1 MKKTLLQKLVLWIF
15 AIWSAFL
22 VILNALGLFHQLSA
36 SLRCWMLGIGLFL
49 ASAIFCML
57 GAILLAKLKKKWL
70 RALCIFALAFLI
82 RYIAWRI
89 FLPKAFSD
97 FDTFARVTKFLFDGD
112 YAFLDGDYWQ
122 LWSYQLG
129 FPWFVAQICRLVGFH
144 SDTFCLMLNMA
155 ASAACAAVLY
165 LIADRFSPG
174 KPAIVVG
181 LAFSSLVL
189 SISLGTIFTN
199 QNISMLF
206 VLLALLVL
214 AKNTNDWKAAI
225 LAGLLLAAA
234 NFIRTDIVVFPAA
247 ILVGGLLQCRK
258 KPFSLSTC
266 FHSPLF
272 SAILCAAVFFCTGK
286 LLDLAFTT
294 INAGGL
300 GNHCP
305 LYKFAVG
312 LNQES
317 GGIYS
322 QKIAN
327 MLFSNPAY
335 IENPALRDAAAKQL
349 IEQELSVG
357 LRPLLGLMLKKCST
371 LWEASCYN
379 FSMLHSCIEAGGFWL
394 DKFST
399 KADSLSAV
407 FRICEI
413 LQRMVLFAGGTFAA
427 IRHRGKKD
435 GQSQIMWML
444 AVLAFG
450 AISLVIE
457 VQYRYSFLAMPVYCL
472 LLSEAFKREE
482 SV

>member
-1 MKKTLLQKLVLWIF
+1 MKKTILQKLVLWIF

-22 VILNALGLFHQLSA
+22 VLLNALGLFHPLSA

-49 ASAIFCML
+49 ASVVFCIL
-57 GAILLAKLKKKWL
+57 GAVLIAKLRKKWL

-89 FLPKAFSD
+89 FSPKAFSD

-112 YAFLDGDYWQ
+112 YAFLDGYYWQ

-129 FPWFVAQICRLVGFH
+129 FPWFMAQICRLLGFH

-155 ASAACAAVLY
+155 AASACAAVLY
-165 LIADRFSPG
+165 LIAERFSPG
-174 KPAIVVG
+174 KPAIVAG

-206 VLLALLVL
+206 LLLALLVL
-214 AKNTNDWKAAI
+214 SRNANDWKGAI
-225 LAGLLLAAA
+225 LAGLLLAGA

-247 ILVGGLLQCRK
+247 IVVGSLLQCRK
-258 KPFSLSTC
+258 KPSSLSSC
-266 FHSPLF
+266 VHHPLF
-272 SAILCAAVFFCTGK
+272 SAIICVAVFFCTGK
-286 LLDLAFTT
+286 LLDFAFTA

-317 GGIYS
+317 GGRYS
-322 QKIAN
+322 QEIAN

-335 IENPALRDAAAKQL
+335 IENPALRDAAAKQM
-349 IEQELSVG
+349 IVQELSVG
-357 LRPLLGLMLKKCST
+357 FRPLLELMLKKCST
-371 LWEASCYN
+371 LWEASRYN
-379 FSMLHSCIEAGGFWL
+379 FSMLHSCIEAGFFLFG
-394 DKFST
+394 KFSA
-399 KADSLSAV
+399 KSESICAV

-413 LQRMVLFAGGTFAA
+413 LQRMGLLGSGAFAA

-435 GQSQIMWML
+435 GQPQLMWML

-450 AISLVIE
+450 AVSLVIE

-472 LLSEAFKREE
+472 LLSEAFKKEGA
-482 SV
+482 V